1 MPESPKAN
9 RGPSAGPANRQAL
22 IVAAREVF
30 AELGYNASMKEI
42 ARRAG
47 VGQGSMYRHFSD
59 RIALATAVFEP
70 SIQELESLAVQP
82 NITLADLFDRITDQ
96 ALSSAAL
103 TELMSSNRDDP
114 RVTLLGDRTRA
125 TIATIVEREQAAGT
139 LGTHLSTDHAMV
151 AVAML
156 ATMIA
161 KSDPQ
166 DRADTARRARDI
178 FDAAFTR
185 PGPGRATTAAP
196 RTRSHATRRL
206 KS

>member
-1 MPESPKAN
+1 MPQSPKAN

-22 IVAAREVF
+22 IDAAREVF
-30 AELGYNASMKEI
+30 AELGYTAPMKEI

-59 RIALATAVFEP
+59 RIALAAAVFEP
-70 SIQELESLAVQP
+70 SIHELESLAVQP
-82 NITLADLFDRITDQ
+82 DTTLADLFDRVTEQ

-103 TELMSSNRDDP
+103 TELMNSNRGDP
-114 RVTLLGDRTRA
+114 RVTLLGDRTRD
-125 TIATIVEREQAAGT
+125 TIALIVEREQAAGT

-185 PGPGRATTAAP
+185 TSPGHAAAAAP
-196 RTRSHATRRL
+196 RTRQHAARRL
-206 KS
+206 NS

>member
-1 MPESPKAN
+1 MPQSPKAN

-22 IVAAREVF
+22 IDAAREVF
-30 AELGYNASMKEI
+30 TELGYTAPMKEI

-59 RIALATAVFEP
+59 RIALAAAVFEP

-82 NITLADLFDRITDQ
+82 DTTLADLFDRVTEQ

-114 RVTLLGDRTRA
+114 RVTLLGDRTRD
-125 TIATIVEREQAAGT
+125 TIAMIVEREQSAGS
-139 LGTHLSTDHAMV
+139 LGTDLSTDHAMV

-178 FDAAFTR
+178 FDAAFRRTS
-185 PGPGRATTAAP
+185 PAHDSAAAP
-196 RTRSHATRRL
+196 RTRHHAARRL
-206 KS
+206 NS